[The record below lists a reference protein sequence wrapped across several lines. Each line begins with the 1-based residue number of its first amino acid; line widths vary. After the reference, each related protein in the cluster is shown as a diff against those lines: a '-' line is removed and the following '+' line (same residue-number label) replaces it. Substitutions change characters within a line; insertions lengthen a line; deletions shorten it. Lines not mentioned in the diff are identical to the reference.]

1 MPGQPAPAV
10 VRLTN
15 GRVYLLARDLPVA
28 PGSPDASNPPD
39 APDGGAPGGARPET
53 RAVLVVLHSFG
64 GTWRTLE
71 RAAALQRRARAEG
84 LVLAY
89 GIGRNRSWNAGSC
102 CGWAQSHE
110 VDDLSYLAELVAD
123 IRRRVPD
130 ADPRRVYLTGFS
142 NGAMMTL
149 RALCARPDVFAAGFG
164 VAGQL
169 VGRCAARVPVHY
181 LAIHGTAD
189 DVVPYDGGRVD
200 WLGLT
205 FPPVGQLPDRIG
217 TNAPGSVVEIR
228 RHPCGHVWATVEP
241 CGIDASAAGLRFVRG
256 FALDDPSG
264 YRASGRAAVS

>member
-1 MPGQPAPAV
+1 M
-10 VRLTN
+10 
-15 GRVYLLARDLPVA
+15 
-28 PGSPDASNPPD
+28 
-39 APDGGAPGGARPET
+39 
-53 RAVLVVLHSFG
+53 LVVLHSFG